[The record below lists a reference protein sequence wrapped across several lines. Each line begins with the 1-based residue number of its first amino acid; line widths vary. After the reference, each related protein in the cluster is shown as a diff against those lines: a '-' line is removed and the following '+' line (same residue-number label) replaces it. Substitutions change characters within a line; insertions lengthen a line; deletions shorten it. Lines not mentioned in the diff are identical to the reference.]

1 MIGDN
6 ISDNNSNFEGYKERL
21 TNFSHEFEFGLF
33 LYILKKSMIWIVVI
47 VGLFMFTAYLYI
59 RYTVPIYEASSIIQL
74 SRNNTAKKVLDVGQI
89 YDEASLSGEIE
100 LIRSKY
106 LIRKVICKLPLELSY
121 FVKGEILN
129 DEKYKTSIYEID
141 IVGIYD
147 SSIIGKP
154 IFIDFL
160 QDQFINLEYNDFKS
174 EHEFSINA
182 LIETP
187 ALSFYIKSNRKEMLY
202 NTDFSN
208 SYFFVI
214 NNTEELVRRFYKA
227 VNVNVLNPGAQT
239 INVSLSYSNARL
251 AMDFVNELSSQYIA
265 YDLEKKSGSSANIL
279 KFIDVQLD
287 TVFLRLNT
295 AETMLQSFK
304 KEHKVTNIDNISN
317 LYVDNYNKLEEEL
330 LKIELEESVLD
341 QIQKSGETNKEI
353 ELYNLIPFLAGTEYE
368 SLLSSMM
375 NSMHDLIMK
384 KEEYLYTG
392 TRENQRVAA
401 IDYQLAI
408 QRNLLFES
416 IKNLKLRLQARKSSI
431 RTKLKEFDKVFLEMP
446 NQEMELTRLQRLY
459 EINEKY
465 YTLLLEKQIEYKIS
479 KAGFVTNN
487 QILESSSF
495 PSVPISPKPKVTYI
509 SFLIAS
515 LILSLI
521 FIIIRY
527 LTHNNITSLNEI
539 TRLSNASIGVLGIVP
554 SYDNDM
560 PISMLLVD
568 KKPKSVLAE
577 SFRSIRS
584 NLQFIDNSPGSKLVS
599 ITSTISGEGK
609 TFIAINLAGI
619 ISFSNKKVIVLD
631 LDMRKPKIH
640 KAFNVENKQGMS
652 TLLIG
657 KAKLS
662 DCIHKSESENLDFI
676 TAGPVP
682 PNPSELLLNPQLDI
696 LLEELKGMY
705 DVIITDNPPVGL
717 VTDGIIMLQKADF
730 PVYVFRADYSKKQF
744 IQNADRLKNE
754 NHFHKISVILNCVD
768 IHRNRYG
775 YNYGYGYGYGY
786 GYTDSYFDETST
798 NKSRTVKVKK

>member
-6 ISDNNSNFEGYKERL
+6 ISDNNSNFEGYRERL
-21 TNFSHEFEFGLF
+21 TSFSQEFEFGLF
-33 LYILKKSMIWIVVI
+33 IYILKKSLIWILMI
-47 VGLFMFTAYLYI
+47 IGLFLFIAYLYI
-59 RYTVPIYEASSIIQL
+59 RYTIPIYEANSIIQL
-74 SRNNTAKKVLDVGQI
+74 SRNNTAKKVLDIGQL
-89 YDEASLSGEIE
+89 YEDASISGEIE
-100 LIRSKY
+100 LIKSKF
-106 LIRKVICKLPLELSY
+106 LIRKAVANLPLDLSY

-141 IVGIYD
+141 VVEIFD

-160 QDQFINLEYNDFKS
+160 QDKFINIEYGSFSS
-174 EHEFSINA
+174 EHEFTVEA

-187 ALSFYIKSNRKEMLY
+187 ALSFYIKSEHKDRLFD
-202 NTDFSN
+202 TDFSN
-208 SYFFVI
+208 SYFFII
-214 NNTEELVRRFYKA
+214 NNQEELVNRFYRG
-227 VNVNVLNPGAQT
+227 VNVSVLNSGAQT
-239 INVSLSYSNARL
+239 IKVSLNYSNARL
-251 AMDFVNELSSQYIA
+251 AMDFVNELAAQYIS
-265 YDLEKKSGSSANIL
+265 YDLDKKSGSSANIL

-287 TVFLRLNT
+287 TVFLKLNA
-295 AETMLQSFK
+295 AEAMLQSFK
-304 KEHKVTNIDNISN
+304 KEHKVTNVNNISN
-317 LYVDNYNKLEEEL
+317 LYVENYNRLNEEL

-341 QIQKSGETNKEI
+341 QIQKSGETNQEI

-368 SLLSSMM
+368 KLLTSMM
-375 NSMHDLIMK
+375 NSMHELIMK

-392 TRENQRVAA
+392 TKENQRVAA
-401 IDYQLAI
+401 IDYQLSI

-416 IKNLKLRLQARKSSI
+416 IKNLKLRLVSRKSSI
-431 RTKLKEFDKVFLEMP
+431 RIRLKEFDKIFLEMP

-465 YTLLLEKQIEYKIS
+465 YTMLLEKQIEYRIS

-487 QILESSSF
+487 QVLESSSY
-495 PSVPISPKPKVTYI
+495 PTTPISPKPKVAYI

-521 FIIIRY
+521 FIILRY

-539 TRLSNASIGVLGIVP
+539 TRLSNASIGVLGLIP
-554 SYDNDM
+554 NYDHDM
-560 PISMLLVD
+560 PTSMLLVD

-584 NLQFIDNSPGSKLVS
+584 NLQFIDNSPGAKLVS

-640 KAFNVENKQGMS
+640 KAFNVENDKGMS

-657 KAKLS
+657 KAKLAE
-662 DCIHKSESENLDFI
+662 CIQHSPTENLDFI

-682 PNPSELLLNPQLDI
+682 PNPSELLLNPQLDAI
-696 LLEELKGMY
+696 LEELKKTY

-730 PVYVFRADYSKKQF
+730 PIYVFRADYSKKQF

-754 NHFHKISVILNCVD
+754 NNFHKISVILNCVD
-768 IHRNRYG
+768 INRNRYG

-786 GYTDSYFDETST
+786 GYTYGYYDEMSKK
-798 NKSRTVKVKK
+798 KSRIFKVKK